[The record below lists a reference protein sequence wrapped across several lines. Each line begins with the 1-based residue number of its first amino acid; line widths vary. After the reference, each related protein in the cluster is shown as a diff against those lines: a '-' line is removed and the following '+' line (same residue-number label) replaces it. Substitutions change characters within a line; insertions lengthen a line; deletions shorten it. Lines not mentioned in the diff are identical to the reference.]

1 MKRVIFFLFIIF
13 SLSTTSCTKVNAV
26 KAVHVER
33 KHVLT
38 GEYEHVAASDISP
51 KLVFRKL
58 PKYPEK
64 FINSG
69 IEGKVKVFFV
79 VNAEGTPVQVQY
91 IEATDLAF
99 AQEAI
104 TAVKEWRFE
113 PALKN
118 GVAVPACVVAP
129 ITISSK

>member
-1 MKRVIFFLFIIF
+1 LKKSIFVLFILL
-13 SLSTTSCTKVNAV
+13 SLTATSCTKINVV
-26 KAVHVER
+26 KAFPVER
-33 KHVLT
+33 KQVLT

-69 IEGKVKVFFV
+69 IDGKVKVFFV
-79 VNAEGTPVQVQY
+79 VDAEGAPVQVQY

-99 AQEAI
+99 AEEAI
-104 TAVKEWRFE
+104 AAVKEWRFE

-129 ITISSK
+129 LTISSK

>member
-1 MKRVIFFLFIIF
+1 MKKSIFVLFILL
-13 SLSTTSCTKVNAV
+13 SLTATSCTKINGV
-26 KAVHVER
+26 KAVPVER
-33 KHVLT
+33 KQELT

-58 PKYPEK
+58 PKYPKK

-69 IEGKVKVFFV
+69 IDGKVKVFFV
-79 VNAEGTPVQVQY
+79 VDAEGSPVQVQY

-99 AQEAI
+99 AEEAI
-104 TAVKEWRFE
+104 AAVKEWRFE

-129 ITISSK
+129 LTISSK